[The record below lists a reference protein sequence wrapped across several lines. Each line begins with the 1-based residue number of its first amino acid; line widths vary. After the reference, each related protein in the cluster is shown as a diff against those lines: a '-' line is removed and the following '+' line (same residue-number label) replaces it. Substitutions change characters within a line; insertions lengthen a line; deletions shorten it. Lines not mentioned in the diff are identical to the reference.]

1 MTKKECSALRGI
13 AIIFI
18 MLHNYCHW
26 LPFAVPE
33 NEFSFSVEKYI
44 HFWNVINWESLFI
57 QFFSFWGHLGVSA
70 FVLLSGFG
78 LVIKYDNISINWKSF
93 TINHYKKLCI
103 PMVSGFVIYYVVL
116 FFINYPNNQD
126 FSTIIPIKRFLA
138 QLTLT
143 INFLPNPH
151 RIIAPGPYWYF
162 GLTMQF
168 YIVYILL
175 VYKRSISYITLIALC
190 VFVISLFLEY
200 NPKLLISTKYNFI
213 GWLFPFIYGIILGR
227 NNYNPSIRI
236 TYFIIVIT
244 ILLIL
249 LFGYSYY
256 TWLLI
261 PLLVS
266 ILFTHIITILPTY
279 ITNILDIIGKK
290 SLYIFVLHPITRE
303 LTIQLGRHGNPY
315 IGLTL
320 YILLTLVFT
329 WGGEKVIIFIKKYRN
344 CPIIINPS

>member
-1 MTKKECSALRGI
+1 MNKKECSALRGI

-26 LPFAVPE
+26 LPYAVPE

-44 HFWNVINWESLFI
+44 QFWNVITWENLFI

-70 FVLLSGFG
+70 FVMLSGYG
-78 LVIKYDNISINWKSF
+78 LVLKYDNTCINWKLF
-93 TINHYKKLCI
+93 VIKHYKKLGI
-103 PMVSGFVIYYVVL
+103 PMVLGFVVYNVVL
-116 FFINYPNNQD
+116 FFINYPHNQD
-126 FSTIIPIKRFLA
+126 FSTIIPVKRFLA
-138 QLTLT
+138 QLTLI

-151 RIIAPGPYWYF
+151 RLIVPGPYWYF

-175 VYKRSISYITLIALC
+175 VYKRSISYITVIALC

-200 NPKLLISTKYNFI
+200 NPTLLISTKYNFI
-213 GWLFPFIYGIILGR
+213 GWLFPFICGISLGR
-227 NNYNPSIRI
+227 KDYNPSIRQ
-236 TYFIIVIT
+236 TSLIIVIT
-244 ILLIL
+244 ILLIP
-249 LFGYSYY
+249 LFGYLYY

-266 ILFTHIITILPTY
+266 ILFAHIITILPSY
-279 ITNILDIIGKK
+279 ITDILDVIGKE

-303 LTIQLGRHGNPY
+303 LTIQLCKNGNPY
-315 IGLTL
+315 FGLIF
-320 YILLTLVFT
+320 YVLLTFILI
-329 WGGEKVIIFIKKYRN
+329 WGVEKAFIQVRKFKN
-344 CPIIINPS
+344 S

>member
-1 MTKKECSALRGI
+1 MTKKECSSLRGI

-44 HFWNVINWESLFI
+44 RFWNVITGETLFI

-70 FVLLSGFG
+70 FVLLSGYG
-78 LVIKYDNISINWKSF
+78 LVRKYDNTNINWTSF
-93 TINHYKKLCI
+93 VIKHYKKLSI
-103 PMVSGFVIYYVVL
+103 PMVLGFIAYYIVL
-116 FFINYPNNQD
+116 FIMNYPTNQD
-126 FSTIIPIKRFLA
+126 ISTIIPIKRFLA
-138 QLTLT
+138 QLTLI
-143 INFLPNPH
+143 INLLPNPH
-151 RIIAPGPYWYF
+151 RLINPGPYWYF
-162 GLTMQF
+162 SLTMQL
-168 YIVYILL
+168 YLIYILL
-175 VYKRSISYITLIALC
+175 VHKRSISYITIIALG
-190 VFVISLFLEY
+190 VFIFSLFLEY
-200 NPKLLISTKYNFI
+200 NPKLLILTKYNFI

-227 NNYNPSIRI
+227 KNYNPSIRQ
-236 TYFIIVIT
+236 TSFVIVIT
-244 ILLIL
+244 LLLIP

-266 ILFTHIITILPTY
+266 FLFVHIITILPLC

-303 LTIQLGRHGNPY
+303 LTIQIGKNGNPY

-320 YILLTLVFT
+320 YVLLTLIIV
-329 WGGEKVIIFIKKYRN
+329 WGIEKVHIFKHL
-344 CPIIINPS
+344 